1 MALTLLT
8 GILGAYAQR
17 SERELGALATRIYDE
32 AFMGVSYLR
41 SAQVGFA
48 VLTNSA
54 RQGSLETDDI
64 AAVLDDLSVARDRA
78 MSPKGEAAAE
88 SLRDAIAAAAK
99 RRSPA
104 FIPADVARIQAEF
117 ERAVETFAGDG
128 FHYRR
133 GIGPLVAAQVQQTAI
148 VIGITVLIA
157 LSMTFLLTQLIARPV
172 IRAVGIAQ
180 SIAAGRLDNTIIV
193 KGDDETAEL
202 LRALSI
208 MQSSIAEALD
218 RIRALMAQQATD
230 HASEMAAEHARLEA
244 ALDNMNQGL
253 CLFDANGC
261 LAIAN
266 HRFADMFGEPQPN
279 APAETV
285 LRDAGLDMLLE
296 SAGNGSVTALSCE
309 LPDGRLIAVSQ
320 QTVASGGWV
329 ATYEDISERRAT
341 EIRLAHMARHDALTG
356 LPNRLLLS
364 EHTMGL
370 TRRGD
375 GVVVLCLNLDRFK
388 AVNDVL
394 GHAVG
399 DALLCAVTE
408 RLRQCVRKTD
418 LVVRLGGDEF
428 AIVQDTANQ
437 PQEATSLARRL
448 VDLVARPFEIDNH
461 EIVIGVS
468 IGISLANDRTETA
481 EASLKRADLA
491 MHWAKTG
498 GRGTFRFFESE
509 MDAAMQARR
518 MLELDLRKALAEEQ
532 LELYYQPLVRIEGVA
547 GFEALMRW
555 HHPIRGMVSPAEF
568 IPVAEEIGL
577 IGSIGAWALMR
588 ACMDAATWPGRLKVA
603 VNLSPVQFRTR
614 ALEQDAARALASS
627 GLSASRLELEITE
640 SVLIQDE
647 ASVLDTLHALRTMG
661 IRIAMDDFGTGYSS
675 LSYLRRFPFDKIKID
690 QSFIRG
696 MADQDDCRTIVRAVI
711 GLGRSLGI
719 AVNAE
724 GVETPEQL
732 AALRAEGCSEI
743 QGFLFSKPR
752 PANEIPELVRRLG
765 NATIPGN
772 STPSNL
778 VRIEQDTQRRLILA
792 PQGDAA
798 NPDG

>member
-1 MALTLLT
+1 
-8 GILGAYAQR
+8 
-17 SERELGALATRIYDE
+17 
-32 AFMGVSYLR
+32 
-41 SAQVGFA
+41 
-48 VLTNSA
+48 
-54 RQGSLETDDI
+54 
-64 AAVLDDLSVARDRA
+64 
-78 MSPKGEAAAE
+78 
-88 SLRDAIAAAAK
+88 
-99 RRSPA
+99 
-104 FIPADVARIQAEF
+104 
-117 ERAVETFAGDG
+117 
-128 FHYRR
+128 
-133 GIGPLVAAQVQQTAI
+133 
-148 VIGITVLIA
+148 
-157 LSMTFLLTQLIARPV
+157 
-172 IRAVGIAQ
+172 
-180 SIAAGRLDNTIIV
+180 
-193 KGDDETAEL
+193 
-202 LRALSI
+202 
-208 MQSSIAEALD
+208 
-218 RIRALMAQQATD
+218 
-230 HASEMAAEHARLEA
+230 
-244 ALDNMNQGL
+244 
-253 CLFDANGC
+253 
-261 LAIAN
+261 
-266 HRFADMFGEPQPN
+266 
-279 APAETV
+279 
-285 LRDAGLDMLLE
+285 
-296 SAGNGSVTALSCE
+296 
-309 LPDGRLIAVSQ
+309 
-320 QTVASGGWV
+320 
-329 ATYEDISERRAT
+329 
-341 EIRLAHMARHDALTG
+341 
-356 LPNRLLLS
+356 
-364 EHTMGL
+364 
-370 TRRGD
+370 
-375 GVVVLCLNLDRFK
+375 
-388 AVNDVL
+388 
-394 GHAVG
+394 
-399 DALLCAVTE
+399 
-408 RLRQCVRKTD
+408 
-418 LVVRLGGDEF
+418 
-428 AIVQDTANQ
+428 
-437 PQEATSLARRL
+437 
-448 VDLVARPFEIDNH
+448 
-461 EIVIGVS
+461 
-468 IGISLANDRTETA
+468 
-481 EASLKRADLA
+481 
-491 MHWAKTG
+491 
-498 GRGTFRFFESE
+498 
-509 MDAAMQARR
+509 
-518 MLELDLRKALAEEQ
+518 
-532 LELYYQPLVRIEGVA
+532 
-547 GFEALMRW
+547 MRW